1 MNNDL
6 ISKLRELA
14 ELTPPICNCDRP
26 EEAEVFGKPITIYCK
41 PFEQFQ
47 TLLRE
52 AADALSVDAVEVD
65 VVAQMFYDF
74 TGDLCPC
81 NFNNNDEWLPE
92 VCELLNECP
101 HPRGDKLACWKQYI
115 EHFQPRKESDG

>member
-1 MNNDL
+1 MSDL
-6 ISKLRELA
+6 FFRAEDLLNTVREN
-14 ELTPPICNCDRP
+14 EQSWEMEVEWTIDHTPP
-26 EEAEVFGKPITIYCK
+26 VY
-41 PFEQFQ
+41 
-47 TLLRE
+47 
-52 AADALSVDAVEVD
+52 AVELD